1 MVAVGADF
9 PDALSASSYA
19 AVNGY
24 PILLTRTDRLPSA
37 TEEALNELGI
47 ENTFVIGGEAAV
59 GSAVYNQLPNPER
72 ISGDDRYQTS
82 IALAEEFLPT
92 GTSHVYMATGL
103 DFPDAIAGG
112 VLAAKN
118 NSGVLLVRGTRSEPN
133 TVVKQFLSDRNV
145 RAVTLFGGGVAI
157 TSEMEQ
163 WFKGE
168 LGN

>member
-59 GSAVYNQLPNPER
+59 GSAVYNQLPTPER
-72 ISGDDRYQTS
+72 IYGDDRYETS
-82 IALAEEFLPT
+82 IALAEQFLPT

-133 TVVKQFLSDRNV
+133 TVVQEFLSDRGITS
-145 RAVTLFGGGVAI
+145 VTIFGGGMAV
-157 TSEMEQ
+157 
-163 WFKGE
+163 GE
-168 LGN
+168 SIEDWLRDNL